1 MIFEKIFD
9 KKLKDTDPKIIAWQR
24 KTTKDLNTPLL
35 YFYPQPGESLKNKKY
50 FAVKDYERALFYN
63 KGELIGILGGG
74 LYKIEK
80 KARIKGTEIVWI
92 DISINEIFWGIPIKN
107 GILTKDGFNI
117 GLHGDLKFRINNVK
131 TFYNDVVAGK
141 KEWTLQDLKEW
152 INGLL
157 HTSLRDIFK
166 HYNLKDIILEDRERI
181 INLVTS
187 KVTEE
192 FLQYG
197 LELESFNIIGF
208 KTPFEEQRFL
218 EEEKFKTITIAR
230 ANKESFKGVIERK
243 NFLQAR
249 IDDLYAKIK
258 ELQDQ
263 LLKDE
268 NKQDTYEKKKQQ
280 IQKFIDEAQA
290 ELKRINET
298 ISRN

>member
-268 NKQDTYEKKKQQ
+268 INQDTYEKKKQQ